1 MKRLDSQTSNEFLAV
16 TDVRGKLTA
25 FNSVD
30 DFLTRR
36 AFVITC
42 KKGFWRGRHY
52 HKISTQMI
60 LVMSG
65 EIIARITNA
74 ETNES
79 EEAALLPGSCYV
91 QKPMIQFEFVSKEE
105 ESTLLIL
112 CDSLHDPTD
121 YYEIK

>member
-1 MKRLDSQTSNEFLAV
+1 MKQSNSQTLNEFLAV
-16 TDVRGKLTA
+16 TDARGKLTA
-25 FNSVD
+25 FNSID

-36 AFVITC
+36 AFIITC

-52 HKISTQMI
+52 HKKSTQMI

-79 EEAALLPGSCYV
+79 EEIIFPPGSCYV
-91 QKPMIQFEFVSKEE
+91 QKPMFQFEFMSKEE
-105 ESTLLIL
+105 ETVLLVL
-112 CDSLHDPTD
+112 CDSLHDPSD
-121 YYEIK
+121 YYEVR